1 MGFFAALQGLHNGVE
16 NSVENVENLDKSMIY
31 KGGKMVMG
39 KIMQQHFRGKW
50 NIWTGNVG
58 GRDGRVCG

>member
-1 MGFFAALQGLHNGVE
+1 MQGLHNGVE

-39 KIMQQHFRGKW
+39 KITQQHFGK
-50 NIWTGNVG
+50 NGEKLGEMGGTEGNT
-58 GRDGRVCG
+58 

>member
-1 MGFFAALQGLHNGVE
+1 MGFFAVLQGLHNGVE

-31 KGGKMVMG
+31 KGGNMVMG
-39 KIMQQHFRGKW
+39 KITQQHFRGKW

-58 GRDGRVCG
+58 E